1 MLLTMRAAMDEADK
15 CPDGSAAAIAR
26 SMARGSLM
34 GARGNSGVILSQI
47 LRGLAHGLENKHSFD
62 GDDIAAALVESTTFA
77 YKGMSKPVEGTILTV
92 VREAA
97 AAAQTTSA
105 SHDRDLTA
113 VMEAVVDE
121 ARASV
126 ARTPTLLPVLRQ
138 AGVVDAGGQGLYVI
152 FEGILHH
159 LRGEVEEGEIAPVEA
174 AVSTIGG
181 TEGWGTYGYCTEFL
195 LDGSDLEVE
204 AIREKLNTIGESVL
218 VVGDESTVRV
228 HIHTFDPGA
237 ALSYAT
243 ELGTLYQVKVENMD
257 EQHRDFLLARAET
270 PSAAISVIAVASGE
284 GLTEAFYSIGAT
296 IVVTGGETMNPS
308 VQELLQAAESAPSY
322 NVIILPNNPNIL
334 LAAEQVAGLSPKN
347 VRVVPATTIPQGIAA
362 VLVLDP
368 EVDLETNAAEM
379 NKALT
384 SVRSGE
390 VTTAVRSMDYDGLSI
405 EEGQT
410 IAFLDGDLV
419 IADGEMPQAV
429 LKLISMTGVEDGGL
443 ITIYYGANTHG
454 SEAGKVAESV
464 RKKYPAQEVEV
475 VSGGQPHYNYIVS
488 VE

>member
-1 MLLTMRAAMDEADK
+1 
-15 CPDGSAAAIAR
+15 
-26 SMARGSLM
+26 
-34 GARGNSGVILSQI
+34 
-47 LRGLAHGLENKHSFD
+47 
-62 GDDIAAALVESTTFA
+62 
-77 YKGMSKPVEGTILTV
+77 
-92 VREAA
+92 
-97 AAAQTTSA
+97 
-105 SHDRDLTA
+105 
-113 VMEAVVDE
+113 
-121 ARASV
+121 
-126 ARTPTLLPVLRQ
+126 
-138 AGVVDAGGQGLYVI
+138 
-152 FEGILHH
+152 
-159 LRGEVEEGEIAPVEA
+159 
-174 AVSTIGG
+174 
-181 TEGWGTYGYCTEFL
+181 
-195 LDGSDLEVE
+195 
-204 AIREKLNTIGESVL
+204 
-218 VVGDESTVRV
+218 
-228 HIHTFDPGA
+228 
-237 ALSYAT
+237 
-243 ELGTLYQVKVENMD
+243 
-257 EQHRDFLLARAET
+257 
-270 PSAAISVIAVASGE
+270 VASGE

-308 VQELLQAAESAPSY
+308 VQELLQAVESAPSF

-334 LAAEQVAGLSPKN
+334 LAAEQVTELSQKN

-362 VLVLDP
+362 VLVLNP